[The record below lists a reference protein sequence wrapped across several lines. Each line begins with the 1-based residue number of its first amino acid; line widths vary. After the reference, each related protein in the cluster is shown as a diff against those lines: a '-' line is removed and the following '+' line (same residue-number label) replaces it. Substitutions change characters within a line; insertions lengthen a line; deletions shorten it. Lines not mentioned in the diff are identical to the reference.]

1 MKDIPLPNK
10 FYDGDSDAD
19 NQRVPTVAEVTQ
31 TVTLRGDATIAVKTG
46 DGDAITE
53 AALVRVWFGTTANGA
68 PSATNN
74 TVAVTTGTIIQAVLA
89 NAHLLV
95 ATDAA
100 GAIALN
106 VTINTDGTRYL
117 MAEIGGKVVSQLL
130 TIATI
135 E

>member
-19 NQRVPTVAEVTQ
+19 NQRVPTAAEVTQ

-46 DGDAITE
+46 DGDSITE
-53 AALVRVWFGTTANGA
+53 AALVRVWFGTTDNGA

-74 TVAVTTGTIIQAVLA
+74 TVAVTTGTIIQEVLA
-89 NAHLLV
+89 DAHLLV
-95 ATDAA
+95 ATDAD

-135 E
+135 